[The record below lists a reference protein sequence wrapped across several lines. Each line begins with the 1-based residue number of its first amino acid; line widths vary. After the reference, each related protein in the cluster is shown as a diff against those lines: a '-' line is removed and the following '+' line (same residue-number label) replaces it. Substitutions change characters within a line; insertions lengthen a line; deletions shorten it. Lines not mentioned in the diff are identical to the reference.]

1 MVGGKPLYTAFALI
15 LVKVKVIFWKAL
27 ASDAPPHT
35 YIIYAQKTDWYL
47 RVLACPSHE
56 TAVARDG
63 LAVYTENSL
72 ENFVR
77 ISCSHQKVVR
87 LFKKWYDFS
96 ESPTTFSHI
105 SCSRRCISCSHRRIS
120 YSHCCISC
128 SHRKERPSRTREP
141 LPPLAPWLRRISF
154 CLRSI
159 GGCVKIAKSLSQ

>member
-1 MVGGKPLYTAFALI
+1 MRM
-15 LVKVKVIFWKAL
+15 
-27 ASDAPPHT
+27 
-35 YIIYAQKTDWYL
+35 YIIYAPKTDCSL
-47 RVLACPSHE
+47 RVLARPSHK
-56 TAVARDG
+56 TAVADDET
-63 LAVYTENSL
+63 AVYTENSL

-105 SCSRRCISCSHRRIS
+105 SCSHRRIS
-120 YSHCCISC
+120 CSRRRISC

-159 GGCVKIAKSLSQ
+159 GG

>member
-1 MVGGKPLYTAFALI
+1 MWIGRNAFVQGICVLS
-15 LVKVKVIFWKAL
+15 VKVKGIFWKPL
-27 ASDAPPHT
+27 ARDAPMRT
-35 YIIYAQKTDWYL
+35 YIIYMPKTDCSL
-47 RVLACPSHE
+47 RVLACPSDE
-56 TAVARDG
+56 TAVARDE

-87 LFKKWYDFS
+87 LFQKWYDFS

-105 SCSRRCISCSHRRIS
+105 SYSHRRIS
-120 YSHCCISC
+120 YSRC
-128 SHRKERPSRTREP
+128 KERPSRAREP

-159 GGCVKIAKSLSQ
+159 GGCGVLLL

>member
-1 MVGGKPLYTAFALI
+1 MVGGKPLYTAFPAP

-56 TAVARDG
+56 TVVADDE
-63 LAVYTENSL
+63 LAVYTQNSL

-77 ISCSHQKVVR
+77 ISCSRQKVVR

-105 SCSRRCISCSHRRIS
+105 SCSHRRIS
-120 YSHCCISC
+120 CSHCCISYSRC
-128 SHRKERPSRTREP
+128 KERPSRAREP
-141 LPPLAPWLRRISF
+141 LPPLAPRNQRNLWLPWRTQDYLLHRN
-154 CLRSI
+154 LNQHRDPN
-159 GGCVKIAKSLSQ
+159 G